1 MSGESD
7 MDIKGKMQKVTERLQ
22 KYKYVI
28 LFGVI
33 GIALMMIP
41 SGNIHKNDT
50 VSHSQTTVQI
60 TTEFQQ
66 KLAEIL
72 SDIKGAGKVKVML
85 TEKVGEEKI
94 YQSNEDISISESN
107 TITKV
112 STVTILDAD
121 RNETGLVAKVLSPTY
136 QGAIILCEGGDDPA
150 VKLAIS
156 DAVSKITG
164 LGTDKIAILKMK

>member
-7 MDIKGKMQKVTERLQ
+7 MDIKGKMKKVTERLQ

-28 LFGVI
+28 LLGII

-41 SGNIHKNDT
+41 SGNIQKNDT

-94 YQSNEDISISESN
+94 YH
-107 TITKV
+107 
-112 STVTILDAD
+112 L
-121 RNETGLVAKVLSPTY
+121 
-136 QGAIILCEGGDDPA
+136 
-150 VKLAIS
+150 
-156 DAVSKITG
+156 
-164 LGTDKIAILKMK
+164 